1 MARRKARQCVRATTL
16 TCLGWLTC
24 RPRKKQGFLS
34 GVTQALDFS
43 AARSK
48 EDEELLY
55 QAKNA
60 KGGRLTDEQ
69 AA

>member
-1 MARRKARQCVRATTL
+1 ML
-16 TCLGWLTC
+16 TCMHARPFYGSHESNFVC

-34 GVTQALDFS
+34 GITQALDFS

-60 KGGRLTDEQ
+60 KAGKLSDEQ
-69 AA
+69 VQ